1 MAVHVSIEL
10 IYAGKLSESFEDELE
25 SMVNLLQD
33 TPEQLLPWL
42 GDLVADDP
50 NWAFLVD
57 VSYPDEEEAEPEDL
71 TTE

>member
-10 IYAGKLSESFEDELE
+10 IYAGKLSESSEDELE
-25 SMVNLLQD
+25 SMVNSLQD
-33 TPEQLLPWL
+33 TPEELLPWL
-42 GDLVADDP
+42 GDLVTDDP

-57 VSYPDEEEAEPEDL
+57 VSYPDEEETAADL